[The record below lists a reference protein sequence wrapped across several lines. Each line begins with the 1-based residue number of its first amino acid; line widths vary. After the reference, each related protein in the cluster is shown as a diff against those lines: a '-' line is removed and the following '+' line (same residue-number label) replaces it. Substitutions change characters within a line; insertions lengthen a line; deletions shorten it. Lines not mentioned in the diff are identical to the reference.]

1 MDNKKKIFIQR
12 YNDRR
17 IDKIILYDN
26 NSCEIQF
33 NNGIVKA
40 LPFSC
45 DSVYCSQYGV
55 PLSTDGSIILF
66 SNWENGLTAYHIDKE
81 TILWRYKKSRITK
94 VFICLG
100 YVVAIRYG
108 KSIVK
113 LDLNTGE
120 VCSMI
125 QSATIEKAFA
135 LTERYLL
142 TDSIKGNVAIID
154 VMAFCIMKKYR
165 KLIVNPN
172 NCLSIVINNAFLS
185 NNNVVIV
192 GFEEYPE
199 GNINNRSKSVFER
212 IIDPAFI

>member
-1 MDNKKKIFIQR
+1 
-12 YNDRR
+12 
-17 IDKIILYDN
+17 
-26 NSCEIQF
+26 
-33 NNGIVKA
+33 
-40 LPFSC
+40 
-45 DSVYCSQYGV
+45 
-55 PLSTDGSIILF
+55 
-66 SNWENGLTAYHIDKE
+66 
-81 TILWRYKKSRITK
+81 
-94 VFICLG
+94 
-100 YVVAIRYG
+100 
-108 KSIVK
+108 
-113 LDLNTGE
+113 
-120 VCSMI
+120 MI

-185 NNNVVIV
+185 NNSVVIV